1 MFRSAKRTLG
11 PETVRDI
18 ALVCGASVL
27 LGMSF
32 GAIAVGTGFPVWA
45 PSLLSVIVFAGTSQ
59 FIFVGLVAAG
69 SGPLTAVLA
78 GLLVNVRHL
87 PYGLAVG
94 DAMGRGWWQRLLG
107 AHLLTD
113 EAAAFALAQN
123 APARRTAAFWTSA
136 LGVFGSWN
144 AGVIVGAL
152 AGTAITDTDAFGLDA
167 AFPAALLALIL
178 PSLKD
183 RAMRCAALTGS
194 AIALA
199 ATPFLPTGVPVLL
212 SLIAVLPLL
221 RARPAERARA
231 VETSRLDEG
240 AAT

>member
-1 MFRSAKRTLG
+1 RAADRRAGRAAGQRPASAVRAGRGRRDG
-11 PETVRDI
+11 PR
-18 ALVCGASVL
+18 
-27 LGMSF
+27 
-32 GAIAVGTGFPVWA
+32 
-45 PSLLSVIVFAGTSQ
+45 
-59 FIFVGLVAAG
+59 LVAAA
-69 SGPLTAVLA
+69 SRRSPA
-78 GLLVNVRHL
+78 
-87 PYGLAVG
+87 
-94 DAMGRGWWQRLLG
+94 DGRGGGLRAGAERPRSAHRRVLDLRSRGVRLL
-107 AHLLTD
+107 
-113 EAAAFALAQN
+113 
-123 APARRTAAFWTSA
+123 ARRCDR
-136 LGVFGSWN
+136 
-144 AGVIVGAL
+144 GAL